1 MRTYRVDSKTIHIEA
16 SDDAESI
23 VLEVVR
29 TGVARSRA
37 DRNDPPL
44 INSSYARA
52 MRTGPGRSSSSS
64 QAASVAAGPGTS
76 EAAAAGIRRHRIR
89 LYDLKRPAPLLACSG
104 PSKDGAKGE
113 AMPKKS
119 SNTGRASSDPTE
131 LERAIRACRSAFA
144 ACAMFSLAINVL
156 MLALPVYMLQVYDR
170 VLTTGRVE
178 TLVML

>member
-1 MRTYRVDSKTIHIEA
+1 MRSYRVDSKTVHIEA

-29 TGVARSRA
+29 TGLARSRA

-76 EAAAAGIRRHRIR
+76 EAAAAGIRRHR
-89 LYDLKRPAPLLACSG
+89 LKL
-104 PSKDGAKGE
+104 
-113 AMPKKS
+113 
-119 SNTGRASSDPTE
+119 SD
-131 LERAIRACRSAFA
+131 
-144 ACAMFSLAINVL
+144 
-156 MLALPVYMLQVYDR
+156 
-170 VLTTGRVE
+170 
-178 TLVML
+178 